1 MEWLR
6 TNFPDAHSAI
16 TNLTTK
22 VVKPV
27 QTALPSI
34 ATDKGSATMLGVP
47 QEGGGMTCTGG
58 RRGGKTRK
66 GKKSRKTRRG
76 GKYY

>member
-16 TNLTTK
+16 TNLTTRAA
-22 VVKPV
+22 KPV

-58 RRGGKTRK
+58 RRARK
-66 GKKSRKTRRG
+66 GKSKKSRKTRRG

>member
-6 TNFPDAHSAI
+6 TNFPNAHAAI
-16 TNLTTK
+16 TNLTNRAA
-22 VVKPV
+22 KPV
-27 QTALPSI
+27 QTALPAI

-58 RRGGKTRK
+58 RRARK
-66 GKKSRKTRRG
+66 GKGKKPRKTRRG